1 MMRFNLNRLNP
12 VVLTL
17 SILVSAQCQFPTFGA
32 ESGGDLSRF
41 DREKVDPY
49 MGDYAGEFL
58 AVGRDPR
65 PAEAKVIAEGTG
77 AYRVMI
83 ASQAGVDLFWA
94 PRIELAGTLGPE
106 GVRLSGD
113 SVGNPWEGGIAEG
126 ELTARVKSRYG
137 GTFTLRH
144 VARQSPTAGLEP
156 PAGAV
161 VLLPYKE
168 GTPPDTAEWTNET
181 WVPLPDGSLMVGD
194 GDTRT
199 HREFGDVSLHLEFCL
214 PYVPEGRGQDRG
226 NSGVYFQDRYEPQ
239 ILDSYGLIPR
249 AGDCGAIYEIAVPP
263 VNACLPP
270 LSWQTY
276 DITFRAPRFDG
287 EGQQVE
293 FPWMTVELNGTK
305 IHERQWITH
314 STVGGAEGFVAKGP
328 FRLQDHGHEVRFRNI
343 WVVELEDLE

>member
-1 MMRFNLNRLNP
+1 MSTFQTRGTFT
-12 VVLTL
+12 VVTF
-17 SILVSAQCQFPTFGA
+17 ILFVLANHQAPLCAA
-32 ESGGDLSRF
+32 ETQQDLSRF

-49 MGDYAGEFL
+49 MGDYEGVYL

-83 ASQAGVDLFWA
+83 ASQAGVDLFWP
-94 PRIELAGTLGPE
+94 PRIEIQGTLDAE
-106 GVRLSGD
+106 GFRLSGE
-113 SVGNPWEGGIAEG
+113 SAGLPWEGGIAGG

-137 GTFTLRH
+137 GTFTLKH
-144 VARQSPTAGLEP
+144 VVRESPTAGKKP
-156 PAGAV
+156 PADAV
-161 VLLPYKE
+161 VLLPFEE
-168 GTPPDTAEWTNET
+168 GTPPDASEWTNDT
-181 WVPLPDGSLMVGD
+181 WIPLADGSLVVGD

-199 HREFGDVSLHLEFCL
+199 KKEFGDVFLHLEFCI

-249 AGDCGAIYEIAVPP
+249 AGDCGALYEIAVPP
-263 VNACLPP
+263 VNPCLPP

-276 DITFRAPRFDG
+276 DITFRAPRFDA
-287 EGQQVE
+287 EGRQIE
-293 FPWMTVELNGTK
+293 FPWMTVELNGEK

-343 WVVELEDLE
+343 WVVELENLE